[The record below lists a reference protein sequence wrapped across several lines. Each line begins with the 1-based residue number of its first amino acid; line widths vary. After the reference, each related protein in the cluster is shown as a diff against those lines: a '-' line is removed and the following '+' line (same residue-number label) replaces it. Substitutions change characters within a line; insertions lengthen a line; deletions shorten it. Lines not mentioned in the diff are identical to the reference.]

1 MWALSCFPKCPD
13 LGENAASEVPSAQPL
28 RSQSAP
34 FTPVSV
40 HCAELC
46 CKEVASASHSTPWE
60 SKALFLFLE
69 EGLLWKQSLK
79 SPSTVMVKSTRTI
92 TAMLTSMK
100 TTVEEESKVR
110 ETGGEDAKFN
120 VVIILP
126 DGVTVTF
133 GLVCGDV

>member
-1 MWALSCFPKCPD
+1 MCPD
-13 LGENAASEVPSAQPL
+13 LKENPTSEVPSAQPL
-28 RSQSAP
+28 RPQSAP
-34 FTPVSV
+34 FPPVSV

-46 CKEVASASHSTPWE
+46 RREVASASHSTPCE
-60 SKALFLFLE
+60 SKAPFLVLE

-79 SPSTVMVKSTRTI
+79 SPSTVMVKSTKTI
-92 TAMLTSMK
+92 TAMLTSTK

-120 VVIILP
+120 VGIILP
-126 DGVTVTF
+126 DGVMVTF